1 MVKIYI
7 ADVSKL
13 NDEKTFAN
21 LFNTVSKA
29 RQEKVNKLRFQKDKN
44 LSLGA
49 GVLLNLAL
57 KDMGCKFSDNDIVLS
72 QNGKPYIKNCEVK
85 FNLSHSGTKVMC
97 AVSGNDI
104 GCDVEKVKDIDDKI
118 AKRFFHNE
126 EYDYILSQKS
136 EEKQKDAFFRLW
148 TLKESFLKITGLGMK
163 LPLSD
168 FCIII
173 NDTEIN
179 IRQNLDNND
188 YRFFELDLKDEYKY
202 SVCFLGD
209 NEVETKIVE
218 I

>member
-13 NDEKTFAN
+13 NDEKTFSD
-21 LFNTVSKA
+21 LLSTVSKA

-72 QNGKPYIKNCEVK
+72 QNGKPYIENCKVK

-97 AVSGNDI
+97 AVSKDDI

-126 EYDYILSQKS
+126 EYDYILSQKG

-148 TLKESFLKITGLGMK
+148 TLKESFLKITGLGME
-163 LPLSD
+163 LPLCD

-173 NDTEIN
+173 NDKDIS
-179 IRQNLDNND
+179 IRQNLDKND
-188 YRFFELDLKDEYKY
+188 YRFFEIDLSDEYKY
-202 SVCFLGD
+202 SVCFIGN

-218 I
+218 L

>member
-13 NDEKTFAN
+13 NDEKIFSN
-21 LFNTVSKA
+21 LLPTVSKA
-29 RQEKVNKLRFQKDKN
+29 RQEKVSKLRFQKDKI

-57 KDMGCKFSDNDIVLS
+57 KDIGCNFSDKDILLS
-72 QNGKPYIKNCEVK
+72 QNGKPYIENCKVK

-97 AVSGNDI
+97 AVSENEI

-126 EYDYILSQKS
+126 EYDYILSQRGK
-136 EEKQKDAFFRLW
+136 EKQKDAFFRLW

-168 FCIII
+168 FSVII
-173 NDTEIN
+173 NDKEISV
-179 IRQNLDNND
+179 RQNLDNND
-188 YRFFELDLKDEYKY
+188 YRFFEINLSDEYKY
-202 SVCFLGD
+202 SVCFIGN
-209 NEVETKIVE
+209 NEIKTKTVEL
-218 I
+218 

>member
-13 NDEKTFAN
+13 NDEKTFSD
-21 LFNTVSKA
+21 LLSTVSKA
-29 RQEKVNKLRFQKDKN
+29 RQEKVNKLRFQKDKS

-57 KDMGCKFSDNDIVLS
+57 KDMGCKFSDNDIVFS
-72 QNGKPYIKNCEVK
+72 QNGKPYIENCKVK

-97 AVSGNDI
+97 AVSEDDI

-168 FCIII
+168 FSIII
-173 NDTEIN
+173 NDKDIS
-179 IRQNLDNND
+179 IRQNLDKND
-188 YRFFELDLKDEYKY
+188 YRFFEIDLSDEYKY
-202 SVCFLGD
+202 SVCFIGN

-218 I
+218 L